1 MPDTQ
6 YIDIKRL
13 TLLERNP
20 RTISKEQFE
29 KLCKSLQD
37 DKGFF
42 ENRPCLVH
50 DLDGKLE
57 VYAGNQ
63 RVRAA
68 KKIGWKQVPC
78 IVESG
83 LLPEVI
89 KKRIILDNSH
99 NGFWDFEELAN
110 SFETDL
116 LLDSGFTM
124 EQLVP
129 TGKDL
134 GFLEEAEECQQG
146 EKKSKKCPSC
156 GHEF

>member
-1 MPDTQ
+1 M
-6 YIDIKRL
+6 
-13 TLLERNP
+13 
-20 RTISKEQFE
+20 
-29 KLCKSLQD
+29 
-37 DKGFF
+37 GFF

-50 DLDGKLE
+50 EKDGKLE

-68 KKIGWKQVPC
+68 KKIGCKQVPC

-110 SFETDL
+110 SFEVDL

-129 TGKDL
+129 IGKDL
-134 GFLEEAEECQQG
+134 DVMQEEDTEEPQDVA
-146 EKKSKKCPSC
+146 KKQKICPSC
-156 GHEF
+156 GHVF